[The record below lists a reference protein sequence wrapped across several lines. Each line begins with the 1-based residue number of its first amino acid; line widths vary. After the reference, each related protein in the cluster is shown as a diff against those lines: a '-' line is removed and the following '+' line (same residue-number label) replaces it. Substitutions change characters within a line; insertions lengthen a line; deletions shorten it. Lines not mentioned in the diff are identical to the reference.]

1 MAQRFWHNQTQKK
14 VKIHKN
20 LRYLGLIILYMDNV
34 LSLFSSIK
42 AFVFDVDGVMTDGQV
57 HVLETGEHFRS
68 FFIRDG
74 YAIEKAREAHF
85 SLCVISGGGH
95 PGVRKRLENLKF
107 QDIYMSLGG
116 RDKLSTYLSW
126 LEKIGISEDQVLYMG
141 DDTPD
146 LNILKRPKLLSTC
159 PADAIPEIKS
169 AVKYVSPCKGGQ
181 GAVRDV
187 IEKVMKL
194 QGKWPE

>member
-1 MAQRFWHNQTQKK
+1 MAQQIWHNQTQKK

-20 LRYLGLIILYMDNV
+20 LGYLRLIILYMNNV

-57 HVLETGEHFRS
+57 HVLETGEHYRS
-68 FFIRDG
+68 FFVRDG
-74 YAIEKAREAHF
+74 YAIEKAREAGY

-95 PGVRKRLENLKF
+95 LGVKKRLENLKF

-116 RDKLSTYLSW
+116 QDKLSTYLSW

-146 LNILKRPKLLSTC
+146 LKILQRPKLLSTC

-169 AVKYVSPCKGGQ
+169 AVKYVSPYKGGQ

>member
-1 MAQRFWHNQTQKK
+1 
-14 VKIHKN
+14 
-20 LRYLGLIILYMDNV
+20 
-34 LSLFSSIK
+34 
-42 AFVFDVDGVMTDGQV
+42 
-57 HVLETGEHFRS
+57 
-68 FFIRDG
+68 
-74 YAIEKAREAHF
+74 
-85 SLCVISGGGH
+85 
-95 PGVRKRLENLKF
+95 
-107 QDIYMSLGG
+107 MSLGG
-116 RDKLSTYLSW
+116 QDKLSTYLSW

-159 PADAIPEIKS
+159 PADAIPEIQS
-169 AVKYVSPCKGGQ
+169 VVKYVSSCKGGQ